1 MLAGVNR
8 SITDRRLRDLK
19 GARCAECEVSAAAGT
34 GHASEERGQWFVEY
48 RCDACGEVF
57 FAWRADVD
65 AIVLGIVRAQ
75 TSRVRSE
82 PVAISGEIGADGQ
95 ITRKT
100 AAARPLVETY
110 GPLLLHL
117 RESGSAIAQ
126 ATRRPLE
133 FAASVRGTLVH
144 REEPD
149 AVGAHAGFSSLI
161 EAPEV
166 LGPLHALLA
175 RADLGSAP
183 AELGR
188 GAHTAA
194 LTWYGSGAP
203 LLRTLRW
210 SQSGAI
216 RDLDGA
222 GSVEPG
228 QVELIDGLLT
238 LIDWVDARGPAPAW
252 PGASPLFFP
261 LAEDLAAGRR
271 AARLYETHDWDG
283 ATPHARAREVI
294 VREVGVIL
302 RREWSLAKPRG
313 VVTSEVASPMPAKEV
328 AAFFSDLERL
338 DPASFRRRLGYVQGA
353 CMLDTTYE
361 QQLTFFD
368 GLRAH
373 TTTFVTG
380 YERGIGTSVG
390 DTPPQPREAAAFA
403 ALERLRR

>member
-1 MLAGVNR
+1 MLPGVDR

-19 GARCAECEVSAAAGT
+19 GARCAECEVDAAAGT
-34 GHASEERGQWFVEY
+34 GHASEDRGQWFVEY
-48 RCDACGEVF
+48 RCEACGEVF

-82 PVAISGEIGADGQ
+82 SVAISGEIGADGQ

-100 AAARPLVETY
+100 AAARPLAETY
-110 GPLLLHL
+110 GPLLLHV
-117 RESGSAIAQ
+117 RESASAIAQ

-133 FAASVRGTLVH
+133 FAASLRGTLVH

-149 AVGAHAGFSSLI
+149 AVGARAGFSAFI

-166 LGPLHALLA
+166 LGPLRALFT
-175 RADLGSAP
+175 RAELERVP

-188 GAHTAA
+188 GAHAA
-194 LTWYGSGAP
+194 VLTWYGGGAP
-203 LLRTLRW
+203 QVRTLRW
-210 SQSGAI
+210 SQSGQT

-222 GSVEPG
+222 GPAEPG
-228 QVELIDGLLT
+228 LVELLDGLLT
-238 LIDWVDARGPAPAW
+238 LIDWVDARGPTPPWPA
-252 PGASPLFFP
+252 AAPLFFP
-261 LAEDLAAGRR
+261 PAEDLARGRR

-302 RREWSLAKPRG
+302 RREWSLGPPRA
-313 VVTSEVASPMPAKEV
+313 VVTREVATPMPAKEV
-328 AAFFSDLERL
+328 AAFFADLQRL
-338 DPASFRRRLGYVQGA
+338 DPASFRRRLGFVQGA
-353 CMLDTTYE
+353 CTLDTTYE
-361 QQLTFFD
+361 QHLSFFD

-373 TTTFVTG
+373 TTTLVTG
-380 YERGIGTSVG
+380 YERAIGIAVG

-403 ALERLRR
+403 ALERLRG